1 MGRWSASGRRGNRVF
16 VGASGRAELDFRS
29 LTVATAVTLVRPAA
43 VAVWAVWRFAVSAAA
58 GCLSVCGVVRFG
70 LFACCLSW
78 RWPRWRLRMWGW
90 FVRLVTSRSPRLLRV
105 CLCAGAC
112 GSRGPPVDCRR
123 DGGVGDCKGEGGLGG
138 SPFGGRRDDP
148 GFVHVGGCAVWA
160 FWPLAVATAA
170 SILLSEAVAV
180 WAVWRLAD
188 TAEATCSLLCDGV
201 RFWVARSLTVAAVGA
216 LVLAAVA
223 AIGAVRR

>member
-1 MGRWSASGRRGNRVF
+1 
-16 VGASGRAELDFRS
+16 
-29 LTVATAVTLVRPAA
+29 
-43 VAVWAVWRFAVSAAA
+43 
-58 GCLSVCGVVRFG
+58 
-70 LFACCLSW
+70 
-78 RWPRWRLRMWGW
+78 
-90 FVRLVTSRSPRLLRV
+90 
-105 CLCAGAC
+105 
-112 GSRGPPVDCRR
+112 
-123 DGGVGDCKGEGGLGG
+123 LGG